1 MNDVKV
7 STPKWFWAVA
17 VLILLWNLFGISNYL
32 MSATATVESLGE
44 MDYTAEQI
52 TFLMGM
58 PKYVMSIFALAV
70 WSGLLGA
77 VLLLLRK
84 KWALPVF
91 FFSLLM
97 VLISFIVDWVGGSFA
112 MLGAPYL
119 AIMIVVVIAAIFEFF
134 FARTMSARGILR

>member
-58 PKYVMSIFALAV
+58 PKYVMAIFALAV